1 MKKII
6 NWVKNLFGTGRI
18 NTSLGKALDAAAPNS
33 VSWIAGEANFDDMY
47 YEKSESLNTSI
58 EAALDAAAPDGD
70 SWIEGK
76 EVFYQSLKNIRKK
89 QIMFITSIS
98 LVCLF
103 LIIGA
108 VNVFAATINTT
119 NNPNALSG
127 TSVTSAKAHA
137 VEVANMVMHNAGW
150 GIDEYSLDI
159 NASTD
164 ASTSGDGAF
173 SKENIKSSGDMV
185 RFLKNNSNESKTIVT
200 ELKKQTGASDA
211 EILDV
216 GNWVAVQSKTNYSY
230 PGNTSFQNGSIV
242 DVGARDGS
250 NGDIFFLFVPPNGNP
265 PVPFRGA
272 CANPQRGMPTPSI
285 TVTPVKPGT
294 PVIPNPPIITPPGD
308 NQKSSDIEDYQRPGN
323 DDTTDSGVDVKP
335 VVPPVTTPVEETPP
349 AVDTEQPGNADI
361 VDTPVNEPGSETG
374 VDVPDSEEPTRV
386 DPPPD
391 TEPEL
396 ETPADPTVPL
406 DPGNPF

>member
-33 VSWIAGEANFDDMY
+33 VSWIAGEENFDDMY
-47 YEKSESLNTSI
+47 FEKGESLDKSI

-70 SWIEGK
+70 SWITGK
-76 EVFYQSLKNIRKK
+76 EVFYKTLKNVRKK
-89 QIMFITSIS
+89 QVMFVTSAS

-103 LIIGA
+103 LIVGVA
-108 VNVFAATINTT
+108 NVFAATINTT
-119 NNPNALSG
+119 ADPNALSG
-127 TSVTSAKAHA
+127 TSVTSAK
-137 VEVANMVMHNAGW
+137 VEAIAAANKALQDAGW
-150 GIDEYSLDI
+150 KPNEYSLNVD
-159 NASTD
+159 ASTD
-164 ASTSGDGAF
+164 TSTSGPGAF
-173 SKENIKSSGDMV
+173 TKENIKSTGDMV
-185 RFLKNNSNESKTIVT
+185 RFLKENSDESKTIVSA
-200 ELKKQTGASDA
+200 LKQQTGASDA

-216 GNWVAVQSKTNYSY
+216 GNWVAVQSKTEYRY
-230 PGNTSFQNGSIV
+230 PGNTSFSNGSIV

-272 CANPQRGMPTPSI
+272 CGNPQRGMPTPNII
-285 TVTPVKPGT
+285 TVTPARPSIPGT
-294 PVIPNPPIITPPGD
+294 PDTPITPPGD
-308 NQKSSDIEDYQRPGN
+308 TPKSSDIEDYQRPGT

-349 AVDTEQPGNADI
+349 AVDTEEPGGGGV
-361 VDTPVNEPGSETG
+361 VDTPTNEPGSETG
-374 VDVPDSEEPTRV
+374 VDIPDSEEPTRV

-391 TEPEL
+391 TDPEL
-396 ETPADPTVPL
+396 ETPAAPEAPL